1 MAASSDTP
9 SYLTRR
15 GEIARYF
22 DRTAADAWRQLTS
35 EEPLG
40 RIRASVRAGR
50 DEMRNT
56 LLDWLPEDLSG
67 QRILDAGCG
76 TGALAVALARRGAR
90 VTAVDLSETL
100 VDLARERLPDD
111 IDGDLLQFRSGD
123 MLAASLGE
131 FDYVVAMDSLI
142 HYGRRDVAGA
152 LAQLAPRVRRAM
164 LVTHVPLTPLLAVK
178 RAAGRWFPRADR
190 APDVRPSRLADL
202 RVDLAGSLGDDWQ
215 LCASQRV
222 SSGFYTSQALRLERR

>member
-1 MAASSDTP
+1 MSASSDTP
-9 SYLTRR
+9 SYLSRR
-15 GEIARYF
+15 GEIGRYF

-35 EEPLG
+35 DAPLG

-50 DEMRNT
+50 DEMRDT
-56 LLDWLPEDLSG
+56 LLGWLPQDLSG
-67 QRILDAGCG
+67 QQVLDAGCG

-90 VTAVDLSETL
+90 VTAVDLSPTL
-100 VDLARERLPDD
+100 VDLARERLPADV
-111 IDGDLLQFRSGD
+111 DGGRVQFCCGD
-123 MLAASLGE
+123 MLAGSLGE

-142 HYGRRDVAGA
+142 HYSRGDVARA

-164 LVTHVPLTPLLAVK
+164 LVTHVPLTPLLAAK
-178 RAAGRWFPRADR
+178 RAAGRLFPRSDR

-202 RVDLAGSLGDDWQ
+202 RLDLAGSLSGEWR
-215 LCASQRV
+215 LSASQRV